1 MLGEEELLEHEP
13 HPGRPQRRQLAVR
26 QCAARSS
33 PVIFTVPAL
42 GRSRLPI
49 TCSSVVLPEPE
60 GPTTATNSPAVT
72 VRLTS
77 AAPSPAA
84 HADRSC

>member
-13 HPGRPQRRQLAVR
+13 HPAGPQRRQLAVR
-26 QCAARSS
+26 QAATSR

-49 TCSSVVLPEPE
+49 TCSSVVLPDPD

-77 AAPSPAA
+77 
-84 HADRSC
+84 RSAVTGGVLG